1 MVAVAIGRADK
12 KGRGTK
18 EEEDKRRGR
27 KKKKV
32 KRENFAMLLST
43 WHTTWVRTWSNKS
56 LNLNDTINQV
66 KGS

>member
-27 KKKKV
+27 KKKGEKGKFCYVIVHVAYHVGKTMV
-32 KRENFAMLLST
+32 K
-43 WHTTWVRTWSNKS
+43 
-56 LNLNDTINQV
+56 
-66 KGS
+66 